1 MSLCIGHKCIFQKIP
16 CMDLPPLVLLV
27 PSPPHPLEIFSEL
40 VYFPLKQT
48 NNQNK
53 EDKQN
58 KQAKKTK
65 KTTKSIKP
73 YLKNLSTL
81 TDYFIS
87 FDSNSD
93 RAVS

>member
-48 NNQNK
+48 SNQNK

-58 KQAKKTK
+58 KQAKKNK
-65 KTTKSIKP
+65 DNNKI
-73 YLKNLSTL
+73 N
-81 TDYFIS
+81 
-87 FDSNSD
+87 
-93 RAVS
+93 